1 MVALKEKRGDAMR
14 FSKSFTKFSYTLA
27 VIHGFLIGAISIG
40 IFAIMIQWQDIKK
53 DEPADPVAETEKP
66 EQTETVDAP
75 VDGGTP
81 VQFYAKQHGVFT
93 TTDGATA
100 LLQSDPSM
108 KSATIVLAEN
118 KYYVWS
124 AASMVE
130 SEVKVVGTIDSF
142 VKPFRVN
149 SAACTEPA
157 LKNLPIYLASSDPA
171 KFNFEG
177 SEYKGAIPKDW
188 QANISAISTLS
199 TDLNVI
205 RVQLIGHY
213 IVQNDCLKIEF

>member
-1 MVALKEKRGDAMR
+1 MR
-14 FSKSFTKFSYTLA
+14 FSKQYSRFSYTLA
-27 VIHGFLIGAISIG
+27 IIHGFLIGAISIG

-53 DEPADPVAETEKP
+53 DEPTAPVTEAGKP

-75 VDGGTP
+75 VDGTAP
-81 VQFYAKQHGVFT
+81 IQFYAKQHGVFT
-93 TTDGATA
+93 ATDGATA
-100 LLQSDPSM
+100 LLQSNPAM

-124 AASMVE
+124 AASVVE
-130 SEVKVVGTIDSF
+130 SEVKVVGSVDSF

-157 LKNLPIYLASSDPA
+157 LQNLPVYLASPDPA
-171 KFNFEG
+171 KFNFED
-177 SEYKGAIPKDW
+177 SKYKGAIPKDW

-199 TDLNVI
+199 SDLNVI
-205 RVQLIGHY
+205 RVQLLGHY